1 MNLLFAWRYFRA
13 KKSTNA
19 INIIAWVTMSAI
31 VVGSASL
38 ILVLSVFNGFEDLVK
53 SLYTSFYS
61 DLKVMPVSGKTL
73 TLSAQQLS
81 QIRSVSGVTA
91 YSLIA
96 EDQAVLTN
104 GDVQTVVYL
113 KGVDSNFTK
122 VTGVASKVEHGSFDV
137 GST

>member
-1 MNLLFAWRYFRA
+1 MKLLFAWRYFRA

-61 DLKVMPVSGKTL
+61 DLKVMLASGKTL
-73 TLSAQQLS
+73 TLTAKQLG
-81 QIRSVSGVTA
+81 QIRSIAGITA
-91 YSLIA
+91 CSLIA

-113 KGVDSNFTK
+113 
-122 VTGVASKVEHGSFDV
+122 
-137 GST
+137 